1 MLQRFL
7 PDGFAQSFMSDL
19 IEDRNND
26 RCLPLVHLVA
36 TSASPPPSA
45 ASLIA
50 HFNARPRFVSEG
62 FAPEDRINRTHKYL
76 RNLLDLSHVMR
87 GGSPGIEHRGFF
99 LRKSHG
105 A

>member
-7 PDGFAQSFMSDL
+7 PDGFAQSFLSDR
-19 IEDRNND
+19 IEGRNND
-26 RCLPLVHLVA
+26 RCLPLAQLGA
-36 TSASPPPSA
+36 TSASPPPSTA
-45 ASLIA
+45 RLIA
-50 HFNARPRFVSEG
+50 HFNARLRFASEG

-99 LRKSHG
+99 LHKSHG